1 MESRA
6 RFLGLVIGVT
16 ICALLGAGL
25 AQAAIYKYQRPDGSW
40 CYTDDP
46 AELPDQ
52 VTTMP
57 ESGTPAGSA
66 AGGVDLEAALAARL
80 APRTPIEAAV
90 MGTLVVHSLFGRGTG
105 FFVSPQGHILT
116 NRHVIQTTDQPKAQ
130 YDAYAEQVE
139 AAAADGE
146 ADLRAEERG
155 LREARVEL
163 QQVRDQMPPAIYSQ
177 RLRSLE
183 AREASVAQRRRE
195 LRSQRDAIRS
205 SRQSVAYA
213 NSLDHLNRSFKITL
227 ADKSEHFAYLVA
239 ASDQLDLALLKLDG
253 FRTPYLKAAD
263 FRDIPMGNVVYA
275 VGNPIDLSHS
285 VARGVLSGT
294 EAGYIQTD
302 AKIYPGNSGG
312 PLLSEDG
319 RVIGVN
325 TLKRITRKF
334 EGLGFAIPIGPALAE
349 FRPWLPAQ

>member
-1 MESRA
+1 MGKRSRWC
-6 RFLGLVIGVT
+6 GLVMAGTV
-16 ICALLGAGL
+16 CALVWSGGAL
-25 AQAAIYKYQRPDGSW
+25 ATIYKFQRPDGSW

-52 VTTMP
+52 ATTVP
-57 ESGTPAGSA
+57 ESGGPPEGA
-66 AGGVDLEAALAARL
+66 AGGVDLAAALTAHL

-90 MGTLVVHSLFGRGTG
+90 AGTLVVQSLFGRGTG

-155 LREARVEL
+155 LKEARAEL
-163 QQVRDQMPPAIYSQ
+163 QQVREQMPPALYDQ
-177 RLRSLE
+177 RLRALE
-183 AREASVAQRRRE
+183 SREASVGQRRRW
-195 LRSQRDAIRS
+195 LRGQRDAIRD
-205 SRQSVAYA
+205 SRQNVAYA
-213 NSLDHLNRSFKITL
+213 NSLDHLNRSFRITL

-253 FRTPYLKAAD
+253 FRTPCLQAAD
-263 FRDIPMGNVVYA
+263 FRTIPVGSTVYA
-275 VGNPIDLSHS
+275 VGNPIDSSHS

-325 TLKRITRKF
+325 TLKRITQKF

-349 FRPWLPAQ
+349 FRSWLPAQ